1 MNIRAQQILVI
12 LTTLFTL
19 AVNALSNILPLNGLT
34 AGEISDSFNVYFVPA
49 GYVFSIWGL
58 IYIGIIAF
66 TIYQALPAQ
75 RDHPRLASVRGWF
88 ILSNLANAGWL
99 FLWHYQ
105 QFPVTLL
112 AMGTLLVSLIA
123 IYLHL
128 RPGKATASTV
138 ERWGVDAPFS
148 IYLGWITVATVANVT
163 TVLDWVG
170 WGRFGLGDAV
180 WMVIMLAVVTV
191 VAWAM
196 SLRERDAAYLAVLL
210 WALAGIGAKFP
221 AEGVVTVATWT
232 AFVLVALG
240 FVWAIVKA
248 IGSRPASPQETA

>member
-1 MNIRAQQILVI
+1 MNTKTQQVLVI

-19 AVNALSNILPLNGLT
+19 TINILSNALPLNGLT
-34 AGEISDSFNVYFVPA
+34 AGEISDSFKVYFVPA

-58 IYIGIIAF
+58 IYAGMIAF

-75 RDHPRLASVRGWF
+75 DDNPRLQGVRGWF

-123 IYLHL
+123 IYWRL
-128 RPGKATASTV
+128 RQGRTRALSI
-138 ERWGVDAPFS
+138 ERWVVDVPFS

-163 TVLDWVG
+163 TVLDWAG
-170 WGRFGLGDAV
+170 WGRFGLNDAL
-180 WMVIMLAVVTV
+180 WMVVMLVVVTV
-191 VAWAM
+191 VGWAM

-210 WALAGIGAKFP
+210 WALAGIEVKFP
-221 AEGVVTVATWT
+221 AAGVVTTATWT
-232 AFVLVALG
+232 AFGAVAVAFVYGLVG
-240 FVWAIVKA
+240 RTFQSGHDEKP
-248 IGSRPASPQETA
+248 SM

>member
-1 MNIRAQQILVI
+1 MNNKIQQVLVI

-19 AVNALSNILPLNGLT
+19 TVNILSNALPLNGLT
-34 AGEISDSFNVYFVPA
+34 AGEISDSFQVYFVPA

-58 IYIGIIAF
+58 IYIGMIAF
-66 TIYQALPAQ
+66 TVYQALPAQ
-75 RDHPRLASVRGWF
+75 RDHPRLQGVRGWF

-123 IYLHL
+123 IYLRL
-128 RPGKATASTV
+128 RPGRTMVPSV
-138 ERWGVDAPFS
+138 ERWAVEAPFS
-148 IYLGWITVATVANVT
+148 IYLGWITVATIANVT

-170 WGRFGLGDAV
+170 WSQFGLSDAV
-180 WMVIMLAVVTV
+180 WMVVMLAVVAA

-210 WALAGIGAKFP
+210 WALAGIGIKFP
-221 AEGVVTVATWT
+221 AEGLVTSATWA
-232 AFVLVALG
+232 AFALVALA
-240 FVWAIVKA
+240 FLWALIQPHMA
-248 IGSRPASPQETA
+248 RLARA